1 MPSEEDVK
9 AEAGHGSVG
18 NVTQP
23 FVTETYRC
31 VAPYETKDTKNKAF
45 KVAADEKVDV
55 LIKDKAGEPHSGP
68 GRAAESQKKGRDPS
82 LVWILQVG
90 GWWRMKKRGWPGSP
104 HPTWR
109 SSRRMTMKTKSMER
123 LREVAA
129 EMRFFFSF

>member
-9 AEAGHGSVG
+9 AETGQGSVG

-68 GRAAESQKKGRDPS
+68 GRAAERKKDKGERSFTCVDPA
-82 LVWILQVG
+82 
-90 GWWRMKKRGWPGSP
+90 GWWLVENEAKRMAWFPAPYLEKLEEDDDEDEIDGTPERGCC
-104 HPTWR
+104 
-109 SSRRMTMKTKSMER
+109 
-123 LREVAA
+123 
-129 EMRFFFSF
+129 

>member
-1 MPSEEDVK
+1 MREGGGKSVNLFIPLFSIMIVPSEEDVK

-68 GRAAESQKKGRDPS
+68 GACC
-82 LVWILQVG
+82 
-90 GWWRMKKRGWPGSP
+90 
-104 HPTWR
+104 
-109 SSRRMTMKTKSMER
+109 
-123 LREVAA
+123 
-129 EMRFFFSF
+129 